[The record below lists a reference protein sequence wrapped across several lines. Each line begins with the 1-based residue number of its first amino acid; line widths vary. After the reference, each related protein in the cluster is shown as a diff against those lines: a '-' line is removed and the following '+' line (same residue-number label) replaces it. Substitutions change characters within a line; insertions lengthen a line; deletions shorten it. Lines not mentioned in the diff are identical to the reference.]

1 MSKTD
6 TDKSEN
12 PERIAYRVR
21 ELAEMT
27 GVPCSTIRKRI
38 RTGDIRAVTSLGVW
52 LVPKDEVDRLMGITL
67 HEN

>member
-1 MSKTD
+1 MKKTEPEN
-6 TDKSEN
+6 SES

-38 RTGDIRAVTSLGVW
+38 RTGEIRAVTSLGVW